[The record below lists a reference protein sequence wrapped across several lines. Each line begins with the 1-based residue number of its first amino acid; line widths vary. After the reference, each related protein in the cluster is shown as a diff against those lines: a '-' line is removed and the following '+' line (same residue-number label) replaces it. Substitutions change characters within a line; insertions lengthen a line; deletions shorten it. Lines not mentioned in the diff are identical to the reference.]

1 MSFPAW
7 SNFLTGLRP
16 GRHGLFDFTLE
27 ALTQLRTTNV
37 QPGVWGNLRGRE
49 PAGGVAPEDNE
60 RVRDE
65 IIAVRRYWTVPDDG
79 GPVVARVRRREE
91 TTRAPVAIAPPT

>member
-65 IIAVRRYWTVPDDG
+65 IIAVRHSTGPSLTTAGRSSPGFG
-79 GPVVARVRRREE
+79 GAKKLRGPL
-91 TTRAPVAIAPPT
+91 